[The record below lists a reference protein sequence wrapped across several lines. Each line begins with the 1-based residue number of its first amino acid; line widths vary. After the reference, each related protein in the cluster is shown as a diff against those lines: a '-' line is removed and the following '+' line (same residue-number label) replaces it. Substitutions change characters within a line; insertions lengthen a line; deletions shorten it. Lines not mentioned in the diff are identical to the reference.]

1 MPMKTKVEYIEHW
14 EAKLNEY
21 DRQIGLLSDKLEN
34 ETGTS
39 KMQYPPEL
47 IALEAKYKAAREKI
61 QALENTSTEE
71 WRTDLEG
78 AETAWN
84 AMSYGKVILNL
95 NFGELI

>member
-1 MPMKTKVEYIEHW
+1 MKTKVEYIEHW

-84 AMSYGKVILNL
+84 VMSYGKVILNL
-95 NFGELI
+95 NFGEFI